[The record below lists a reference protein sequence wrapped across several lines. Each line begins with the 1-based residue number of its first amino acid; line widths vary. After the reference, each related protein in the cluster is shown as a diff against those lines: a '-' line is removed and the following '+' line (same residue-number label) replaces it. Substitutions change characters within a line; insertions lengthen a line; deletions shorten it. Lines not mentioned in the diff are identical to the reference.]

1 MRLLSGV
8 ASDYLNGLVSLG
20 VLVQKIEALLGVIGD
35 REFRNALFDD
45 LLALDEV
52 HAMTRIGEFDFAK
65 YGKPVVDSAVHAII
79 NKTHAYST
87 WQRKPD

>member
-1 MRLLSGV
+1 MR
-8 ASDYLNGLVSLG
+8 
-20 VLVQKIEALLGVIGD
+20 
-35 REFRNALFDD
+35 FDD

-52 HAMTRIGEFDFAK
+52 HARTRIGDFDFAK